1 MGSISRRK
9 TKQMAI
15 AVVQAKE
22 VCGLGLGWRWECRSE
37 IVRNGIEFEGGSNRT
52 YL

>member
-9 TKQMAI
+9 TKEMAI

-22 VCGLGLGWRWECRSE
+22 VGGLGLGWRWECRSE
-37 IVRNGIEFEGGSNRT
+37 IVRSGIEFEGRSNRT
-52 YL
+52 YS